1 MEEGQ
6 HLPLRKVVA
15 VGIGNALE
23 FYDFLTY
30 SFFAIQI
37 GHAFFP
43 EKHGL
48 LYSLAVFGVGFL
60 TRPLGGLVLGM
71 MGDRVGRRPA
81 MVLSFTL
88 IGIALL
94 GLALTPSY
102 AQIGVAAPVLLVFF
116 RLMQGFALGG
126 EVGAST
132 AFLVEAAPPER
143 RGLYVSLQYMTQDFA
158 VLVAGI
164 VGFALS
170 NWLTPEQLD
179 DWGWRAAFLLGTAVI
194 PMGFYLRRNLPETL
208 LAGEAT
214 AEPAQKRKLPWGFVV
229 LALLMTMA
237 TSTYIFGIDYI
248 TTYVQDSLKMDAGAA
263 FISTVLIGLCATIGD
278 PISGMLSDRFG
289 RKPVMLT
296 AVAIILLVVAPSF
309 MAMTRWG
316 GNGVVFTAT
325 ALLAFLQSLLIVP
338 ALTAIAETLPKTIRS
353 GTIGVVYAI
362 STSIF
367 GGSVQV
373 VLKSLIDW
381 TGNPLAPAWYIC
393 GIVALGGLAM
403 LAVRESAPVRAR
415 TPNAEGRPR
424 QAF

>member
-37 GHAFFP
+37 GHSFFP
-43 EKHGL
+43 DKHGL

-60 TRPLGGLVLGM
+60 TRPLGGLVLGI

-81 MVLSFTL
+81 MVLSFSL

-102 AQIGVAAPVLLVFF
+102 AQIGIAAPILLVVF

-164 VGFALS
+164 VGFVLS
-170 NWLTPEQLD
+170 NLLTPEELD
-179 DWGWRAAFLLGTAVI
+179 DWGWRAAFLVGTAVI

-208 LAGEAT
+208 S
-214 AEPAQKRKLPWGFVV
+214 AEEIAAPSAERRKLPWGFVI
-229 LALLMTMA
+229 LSLLMTMA

-289 RKPVMLT
+289 RRPMMLT
-296 AVAIILLVVAPSF
+296 AVAIILLVVAPAF
-309 MAMTRWG
+309 YAMTRMG

-338 ALTAIAETLPKTIRS
+338 ALTAIAETLPKNIRS
-353 GTIGVVYAI
+353 GTIGVVYAV

-367 GGSVQV
+367 GGSAQ
-373 VLKSLIDW
+373 LMCKTLIDW
-381 TGNPLAPAWYIC
+381 TGNQLAPAWYIC
-393 GIVALGGLAM
+393 SVVALGGLAM
-403 LAVRESAPVRAR
+403 LAVKDSRIP
-415 TPNAEGRPR
+415 RPGGDR
-424 QAF
+424 R

>member
-6 HLPLRKVVA
+6 YLPLRKVAA

-37 GHAFFP
+37 GHSFFP

-88 IGIALL
+88 IGVALL
-94 GLALTPSY
+94 GIALTPSY
-102 AQIGVAAPVLLVFF
+102 AQIGIAAPILLVFF
-116 RLMQGFALGG
+116 RLLQGFALGG

-143 RGLYVSLQYMTQDFA
+143 RGLYVALQYMTQDFA

-164 VGFALS
+164 VGFVLS
-170 NWLTPEQLD
+170 KWLTPEQLD

-194 PMGFYLRRNLPETL
+194 PMGFYLRRNLPETHTRTQSI
-208 LAGEAT
+208 AK
-214 AEPAQKRKLPWGFVV
+214 QKLPLRFIA

-278 PISGMLSDRFG
+278 PISGLLSDRFG
-289 RKPVMLT
+289 RKPVMLS
-296 AVAIILLVVAPSF
+296 AVVIILLVVTPAF
-309 MAMTRWG
+309 LAMTRWG

-338 ALTAIAETLPKTIRS
+338 ALTAIAETLPRTIRS
-353 GTIGVVYAI
+353 GTIGVVYAV

-373 VLKSLIDW
+373 VLKTLIDW
-381 TGNPLAPAWYIC
+381 TGNPLSPAWYIC

-403 LAVRESAPVRAR
+403 LAVKESH
-415 TPNAEGRPR
+415 PNRLQTSGVLR
-424 QAF
+424 

>member
-1 MEEGQ
+1 MKRDMGEDRVGESNY
-6 HLPLRKVVA
+6 LPLRKVAA

-37 GHAFFP
+37 GHSFFP

-81 MVLSFTL
+81 MVVSFSL
-88 IGIALL
+88 IGLALL
-94 GLALTPSY
+94 GIALTPSY
-102 AQIGVAAPVLLVFF
+102 AQIGIAAPILLVTF
-116 RLMQGFALGG
+116 RLLQGFALGG

-143 RGLYVSLQYMTQDFA
+143 RGLYVSIQYMTQDFA

-164 VGFALS
+164 VGFVLS
-170 NWLTPEQLD
+170 ELLTPDQLD

-194 PMGFYLRRNLPETL
+194 PVGFYLRRSLPETL
-208 LAGEAT
+208 DREEMQT
-214 AEPAQKRKLPWGFVV
+214 ASAKGRIPIGFVL

-248 TTYVQDSLKMDAGAA
+248 TTYVQDSLKMSSGAA
-263 FISTVLIGLCATIGD
+263 FGATVLIGLCATIGD
-278 PISGMLSDRFG
+278 PISGLLCDRFG
-289 RKPVMLT
+289 RKRVMLS
-296 AVAIILLVVAPSF
+296 AVVAILLVVTPAF
-309 MAMTRWG
+309 LAMTRLG
-316 GNGVVFTAT
+316 GNGVVFAAT
-325 ALLAFLQSLLIVP
+325 ALLATLQSMLIVP
-338 ALTAIAETLPKTIRS
+338 ALTTIAETLPKSIRS
-353 GTIGVVYAI
+353 GTIGVVYAV

-367 GGSVQV
+367 GGSTQMV
-373 VLKSLIDW
+373 VKSLIDW

-393 GIVALGGLAM
+393 GIVAVGGLAM
-403 LAVRESAPVRAR
+403 LAVKESAPCR
-415 TPNAEGRPR
+415 TRPG
-424 QAF
+424 

>member
-1 MEEGQ
+1 MVSETR
-6 HLPLRKVVA
+6 HLPLRKVAA

-37 GHAFFP
+37 GHSFFP

-81 MVLSFTL
+81 MVLSFSL
-88 IGIALL
+88 IGLALL
-94 GLALTPSY
+94 GIALTPSY
-102 AQIGVAAPVLLVFF
+102 AEIGTAAPVLLVIF
-116 RLMQGFALGG
+116 RLLQGFALGG

-143 RGLYVSLQYMTQDFA
+143 RGLYVSIQYMTQDFA

-164 VGFALS
+164 VGFVLS
-170 NWLTPEQLD
+170 ETLTPGQLD

-194 PMGFYLRRNLPETL
+194 PVGFWLRRSLPETL
-208 LAGEAT
+208 DVEERIAAPAGKGRV
-214 AEPAQKRKLPWGFVV
+214 PYRFVA

-248 TTYVQDSLKMDAGAA
+248 TTYVQDSLHMDAGAA
-263 FISTVLIGLCATIGD
+263 FGATVLIGLCATIGD
-278 PISGMLSDRFG
+278 PLSGLLCDRFG
-289 RKPVMLT
+289 RKPVML
-296 AVAIILLVVAPSF
+296 AAAAAILLVVAPAF
-309 MAMTRWG
+309 LAMTRLG
-316 GNGVVFTAT
+316 GTGIVFAGT
-325 ALLAFLQSLLIVP
+325 ALLAFLQSMLIVP
-338 ALTAIAETLPKTIRS
+338 ALTTIAETLPKTIRS
-353 GTIGVVYAI
+353 GTIGVVYAV

-367 GGSVQV
+367 GGSTQMV
-373 VLKSLIDW
+373 VKWLIDR

-393 GIVALGGLAM
+393 GIVFLGGLAM
-403 LAVRESAPVRAR
+403 LAVRESSPQRALSN
-415 TPNAEGRPR
+415 PA
-424 QAF
+424 